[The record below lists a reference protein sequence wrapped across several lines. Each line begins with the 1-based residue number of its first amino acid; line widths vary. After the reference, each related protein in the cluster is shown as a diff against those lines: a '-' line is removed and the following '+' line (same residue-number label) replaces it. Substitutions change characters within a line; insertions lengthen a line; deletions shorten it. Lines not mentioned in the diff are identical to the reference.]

1 MTTML
6 SSKLITEPIDKAAL
20 TLIGALSV
28 VMAGL
33 VWGNLACRDQDHC
46 WLENRPKVID
56 FSWQDRQLGAADKA
70 FILTFDRPMDHQT
83 VEKNLVIHP
92 PLAGKFSWA
101 GRKLA
106 YTLDAPIAY
115 GEKYQVQLTDAKEH
129 FYGSPTDGKTMQ
141 SFIGEFRSRDRA
153 FAYIGTEG
161 IEQGR
166 LIYYNLTQQKKLLLT
181 PSHLTVVDFKFNGK
195 GDRVIF
201 SAADKT
207 LGFEGLRQL
216 KLYSLELNPEQLSQ
230 SIPEPT
236 LVLDNKDYQNNQ
248 FDIAADG
255 KTIVVQ
261 RLNRQNPADFDL
273 WMLKEDEQPTP
284 LKVMGGD
291 FKIAPDSQSLAVARG
306 EGIGILPLQAEA
318 KPLDFLP
325 KFGQLLNFSPDGTA
339 AALIN
344 YNTDS
349 SQKRYQRSL
358 FYVNNRGV
366 QKELLNTNGSIINC
380 QFTGNNRQLYCLLTE
395 LLAGPNYQERPY
407 FAKIDLQSQ
416 KVTPLV
422 ALPEYRDTKVS
433 LSPDSLALLFD
444 QVLVNR
450 GNQINSSLST
460 DSGES
465 VVSGKLWLLIPPPE
479 GSQKQPDLKE
489 LPLPGIRPQW
499 AP

>member
-1 MTTML
+1 MNAP
-6 SSKLITEPIDKAAL
+6 SKPFAEPIDRAAL
-20 TLIGALSV
+20 ALIGALSLV
-28 VMAGL
+28 AGGL
-33 VWGNLACRDQDHC
+33 VWGNLACRDQDRC
-46 WLENRPKVID
+46 WLENRPKVVD
-56 FSWQDRQLGAADKA
+56 FTWQDKELGAADKA

-92 PLAGKFSWA
+92 PLAGKISWS
-101 GRKLA
+101 GRKMA
-106 YTLDAPIAY
+106 YTLQAPIPY

-129 FYGSPTDGKTMQ
+129 FYGNPTDGKTMQ
-141 SFIGEFRSRDRA
+141 SFIGQFRSRDRA
-153 FAYIGTEG
+153 FAYIGTDG

-166 LIYYNLTQQKKLLLT
+166 LIYYNLTQQEKLLLT
-181 PSHLTVVDFKFNGK
+181 PNNLTVVDFKFNGQ
-195 GDRVIF
+195 GDRLLF
-201 SAADKT
+201 SAADKS

-216 KLYSLELNPEQLSQ
+216 QLYSLSINPEQLSH

-236 LVLDNKDYQNNQ
+236 LTLDNKDYQNNQ

-261 RLNRQNPADFDL
+261 RLNRQNPSDFDL
-273 WMLKEDEQPTP
+273 WMLKEGEQPLP

-291 FKIAPDSQSLAVARG
+291 FKIAPDNQSLAVARG

-325 KFGQLLNFSPDGTA
+325 KFGQLLNFSPDGSA

-344 YNTDS
+344 YNTES
-349 SQKRYQRSL
+349 AQKRYQRSL
-358 FYVNNRGV
+358 FYVNNQGV
-366 QKELLNTNGSIINC
+366 QKELLNTNGSILNC
-380 QFTGNNRQLYCLLTE
+380 QFTGNNRELYCLLTE
-395 LLAGPNYQERPY
+395 LLPGANYQERPY
-407 FAKIDLQSQ
+407 FARIDLKTQ
-416 KVTPLV
+416 KLTPLV
-422 ALPEYRDTKVS
+422 ALPESRDTKVS

-450 GNQINSSLST
+450 GNQVNTSLST
-460 DSGES
+460 ASGES

-479 GSQKQPDLKE
+479 SSQKQPELKE

>member
-1 MTTML
+1 
-6 SSKLITEPIDKAAL
+6 
-20 TLIGALSV
+20 
-28 VMAGL
+28 
-33 VWGNLACRDQDHC
+33 
-46 WLENRPKVID
+46 
-56 FSWQDRQLGAADKA
+56 
-70 FILTFDRPMDHQT
+70 
-83 VEKNLVIHP
+83 
-92 PLAGKFSWA
+92 
-101 GRKLA
+101 
-106 YTLDAPIAY
+106 
-115 GEKYQVQLTDAKEH
+115 
-129 FYGSPTDGKTMQ
+129 
-141 SFIGEFRSRDRA
+141 
-153 FAYIGTEG
+153 
-161 IEQGR
+161 
-166 LIYYNLTQQKKLLLT
+166 
-181 PSHLTVVDFKFNGK
+181 
-195 GDRVIF
+195 
-201 SAADKT
+201 
-207 LGFEGLRQL
+207 LRQL

-306 EGIGILPLQAEA
+306 EGIGILPLQADA

>member
-1 MTTML
+1 
-6 SSKLITEPIDKAAL
+6 
-20 TLIGALSV
+20 
-28 VMAGL
+28 
-33 VWGNLACRDQDHC
+33 
-46 WLENRPKVID
+46 
-56 FSWQDRQLGAADKA
+56 
-70 FILTFDRPMDHQT
+70 
-83 VEKNLVIHP
+83 
-92 PLAGKFSWA
+92 
-101 GRKLA
+101 
-106 YTLDAPIAY
+106 
-115 GEKYQVQLTDAKEH
+115 
-129 FYGSPTDGKTMQ
+129 
-141 SFIGEFRSRDRA
+141 
-153 FAYIGTEG
+153 
-161 IEQGR
+161 
-166 LIYYNLTQQKKLLLT
+166 
-181 PSHLTVVDFKFNGK
+181 
-195 GDRVIF
+195 
-201 SAADKT
+201 
-207 LGFEGLRQL
+207 
-216 KLYSLELNPEQLSQ
+216 
-230 SIPEPT
+230 
-236 LVLDNKDYQNNQ
+236 
-248 FDIAADG
+248 
-255 KTIVVQ
+255 
-261 RLNRQNPADFDL
+261 
-273 WMLKEDEQPTP
+273 
-284 LKVMGGD
+284 MGGD